1 MPALIVER
9 ALANKTGAGFEH
21 RARKVPSPQN
31 KKDNEIMAWSF
42 SLGKIAGTEV
52 RIHITFLLLVAWFG
66 VTAGIKGGQ
75 AEAVSAVVFIL
86 AVFACVL
93 AHEYGH
99 VLTARH
105 FGIGTRDITLLPIGG
120 VASIERMPEKPA
132 QEILIAIAGPAVN
145 VVIAALLFTVFG
157 ANLKPERL
165 AAINEQGIDLVTRLA
180 LVNVMLVLFNLLPAF
195 PMDGGRVLRAVLSLR
210 LDRSRATRIA
220 ATVGQAIAFALGF
233 LGLFGNPMLI
243 FIALFVFLAASHET
257 YAVEIEEATKGVSMS
272 DATITSFATLD
283 TQSSV
288 GQAVRAL
295 LATSQREFPVIDG
308 AGQLRGVLTRDG
320 IIRALAEKGP
330 DTPVLDVM
338 ERDIAVLNRRAP
350 LAEAVSL
357 LQTRGQSLVG
367 VVDDDLRVT
376 GIITLENLAEFM
388 LVRNAAPGFRDA
400 A

>member
-1 MPALIVER
+1 MR
-9 ALANKTGAGFEH
+9 
-21 RARKVPSPQN
+21 
-31 KKDNEIMAWSF
+31 WSF
-42 SLGKIAGTEV
+42 SLGKLFGTEV

-75 AEAVSAVVFIL
+75 AESVSAVVFIL

-93 AHEYGH
+93 AHEFGH
-99 VLTARH
+99 VLTARC

-120 VASIERMPEKPA
+120 VASIERMPEKPT
-132 QEILIAIAGPAVN
+132 QEILIALAGPAVN
-145 VVIAALLFTVFG
+145 VVIAGLLFMAFG
-157 ANLKPERL
+157 ASLNPERL

-195 PMDGGRVLRAVLSLR
+195 PMDGGRVLRAILSTR
-210 LDRSRATRIA
+210 LDRARATRIA
-220 ATVGQAIAFALGF
+220 ATIGQAVAFGLGF

-257 YAVEIEEATKGVSMS
+257 YAVEIEEATKGVSIS
-272 DATITSFATLD
+272 HATITSFAKLD
-283 TQSSV
+283 TQASV
-288 GQAVRAL
+288 GHAVRAL
-295 LATSQREFPVIDG
+295 LATAQREFPVIDG

-320 IIRALAEKGP
+320 MIRALAEKGP

-338 ERDIAVLNRRAP
+338 ERDVLVINRRAP

-357 LQTRGQSLVG
+357 LQSSGQSLVG

-388 LVRNAAPGFRDA
+388 LVSQAAPGFRHTA
-400 A
+400 RI